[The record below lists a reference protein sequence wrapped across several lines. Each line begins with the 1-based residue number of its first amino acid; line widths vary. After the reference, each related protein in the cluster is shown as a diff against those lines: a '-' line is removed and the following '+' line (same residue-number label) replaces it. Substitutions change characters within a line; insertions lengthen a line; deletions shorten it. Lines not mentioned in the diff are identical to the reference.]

1 MSGKEDLLQPG
12 FVERRRHPRVSNAP
26 LGIDK
31 ERKGVLVPLQFGTA
45 ELPKSQQFPAWQEHM
60 APVLDCRLPD
70 GADIQNGFIVQQT
83 VWNLGGMLVVQE
95 TVPAY
100 GYERSPQKIRFSP
113 IDHWRIAF
121 LRSGRTWTEVDG
133 HVAQNEPGMMEV
145 RSLGRPF
152 RGRSL
157 AVTTISLVIPVDL
170 FFDQGGLPPASN
182 NAVIGGHRVSLLLDY
197 LSSVEANLERFTHDD
212 LAVVKVRLQ
221 EMVFDAV
228 TALVDRTESKDQL
241 SQVGL
246 MTRARRFI
254 QNNISSPVLNID
266 SLCKELA
273 ISRTRLYELFEV
285 TGGVA
290 NYIRRRRLLTA
301 HAMLAD
307 PTGSQKIADIGL
319 AIGIESSANF
329 SRTFTQYFGYSP
341 SSVYRKN
348 SIVDQIPPAERGI
361 IKDYHQHTFEGL
373 LRTLGLF

>member
-1 MSGKEDLLQPG
+1 MSGKVDLLQPG

-26 LGIDK
+26 LGVDK
-31 ERKGVLVPLQFGTA
+31 ERKGVLVPLRFGTA

-70 GADIQNGFIVQQT
+70 GAHIQNGFIVQQT

-113 IDHWRIAF
+113 IDHWRIAI
-121 LRSGRTWTEVDG
+121 LRSGRT
-133 HVAQNEPGMMEV
+133 
-145 RSLGRPF
+145 
-152 RGRSL
+152 
-157 AVTTISLVIPVDL
+157 VDL
-170 FFDQGGLPPASN
+170 FFDQGGVPPASN

-254 QNNISSPVLNID
+254 QNNISSPDLNID